1 MFHQIKFS
9 LIKMNI
15 HQFQRKI
22 NFDLDSF
29 LFFYSFLFVG
39 LTMLWNIYFARMI
52 LHLVNLYRKS
62 VESAKNDD
70 IFNNYSEL
78 ALHYKVGIVKY
89 AFLLAINITEISS
102 LIIYISGLG
111 LTHVNPLNAT
121 SNTCLGKISNVELY
135 VVIGT
140 PMEAV
145 FISVGHVGLLM
156 SLALV
161 ICLMKYLDA
170 TYHNINVQPV
180 KFIKIFMTV
189 SCIAG
194 VLLFVSGS
202 IHQSFVLERVAYPII
217 LAIYTFI
224 WMKIVRDFHKTLKW
238 QSLELKVRGRSNQIV
253 RRAIKSSKH
262 FAIIMCSLGIGIIC
276 LTLAQNVIDLFFI
289 FTMFAYCPKIVAQLY
304 GTPHYTPLF
313 TTKPQIDALVL
324 SSEITSEICV
334 ILFVIAYLAMT
345 SQYLLVTFVFFGGM
359 VVRKLK
365 YRFGRIK
372 TRFTPS
378 LTDPLL
384 IS

>member
-15 HQFQRKI
+15 HQFLRKI
-22 NFDLDSF
+22 NFDLNHF
-29 LFFYSFLFVG
+29 LFFYSFLFAG
-39 LTMLWNIYFARMI
+39 ITILWDIYFAKRI
-52 LHLVNLYRKS
+52 LYFVNLYRKS
-62 VESAKNDD
+62 MESAKNGD

-78 ALHYKVGIVKY
+78 ALHYKVGIVKH

-102 LIIYISGLG
+102 LIIYKFGLG

-121 SNTCLGKISNVELY
+121 SNTCRRKISNVELH

-140 PMEAV
+140 PMKAV

-161 ICLMKYLDA
+161 ICLMKYLDT
-170 TYHNINVQPV
+170 TYHNINEQPV
-180 KFIKIFMTV
+180 KFIKIFMTI

-202 IHQSFVLERVAYPII
+202 IHQSFVLERLVYPII
-217 LAIYTFI
+217 LLIYTCI
-224 WMKIVRDFHKTLKW
+224 WMKIARKFHKTLKW
-238 QSLELKVRGRSNQIV
+238 QSVELKVRGRSSQIV

-262 FAIIMCSLGIGIIC
+262 FAIIMCQMGIGIIC
-276 LTLAQNVIDLFFI
+276 LTLAQNVIDSFFI
-289 FTMFAYCPKIVAQLY
+289 FTLFAYCPKIVAQLY
-304 GTPHYTPLF
+304 GTSHYTPLF

-324 SSEITSEICV
+324 SSEITSEICIV
-334 ILFVIAYLAMT
+334 LSVIAYLAIT
-345 SQYLLVTFVFFGGM
+345 AQYLLVTFVFFGGM

-378 LTDPLL
+378 LTNPLL